1 MNYSLLLKQVKKN
14 KITAEQLIYLL
25 QKDEN
30 AMNAYEDDVFAHD
43 FLGDLH
49 GWSTKQII
57 HDYYHQGLVQNFGEN
72 SVSVDE
78 LSPMITEVDLHP
90 YEQNLFYQTI
100 QWPTVRLGE
109 WAFDWGV
116 FPAYQLFLL
125 GDVTVDENQ
134 AFAEKTP
141 LGFSRKPFLYPCLL
155 KADSIWM
162 SVTPF
167 EIETMSHVIKEAF
180 GNVLTLG
187 CGMGYVAFMMSEKK
201 EVKSITIVEKDQHV
215 LSMFEQHILP
225 QFPHRHK
232 INLIHQDAFDYLNK
246 EVASTT
252 FDMVFVDIYQTVD
265 DGLPLYLKLKKIEAR
280 MSHTKPWFYW
290 LEESMLAL
298 IRRQW
303 IERRNFDLIEKGLN
317 KEALLNALIRQL
329 L

>member
-1 MNYSLLLKQVKKN
+1 M
-14 KITAEQLIYLL
+14 
-25 QKDEN
+25 
-30 AMNAYEDDVFAHD
+30 
-43 FLGDLH
+43 
-49 GWSTKQII
+49 
-57 HDYYHQGLVQNFGEN
+57 
-72 SVSVDE
+72 
-78 LSPMITEVDLHP
+78 
-90 YEQNLFYQTI
+90 
-100 QWPTVRLGE
+100 
-109 WAFDWGV
+109 
-116 FPAYQLFLL
+116 FLL